1 MCSGPTIIRFFAA
14 STFTHE
20 PESHMDAVASL
31 PWWGWTLIVLG
42 SIALIMVIAALF
54 VPDFHQPKLSLEA
67 DPEPGS
73 PEFMDLLAEVLNS
86 PVRRGDSAEI
96 LQNGN
101 AFFGAME
108 EAMDGAT
115 STINF
120 QCYIWESGKI
130 SDRMI
135 AAMVRARGRGVDV
148 RVHPDAFGAMKF
160 KDEDRK
166 RLTDAGVKLQFF
178 RPLKWYSMVRAHKR
192 SHQRAIII
200 DGHTAFTGGAAV
212 ADKWDGDARN
222 GEEWRDNMCR
232 FTGELAGGIQAAFAN
247 DWVYSCGE
255 ILSGRCFFPAPA
267 GDDLSED
274 KPVGVTVV
282 SSPTDTDQPVR
293 LCFWMVFRSARE
305 RLVISNSYFIPD
317 DRLRA
322 MVVERARAG
331 VDVRILVPGDT
342 TDARPVRRAGHTYYE
357 ELLEAGV
364 RLFEY
369 QKTMMHAKVAVSDGV
384 VAMVGSANLDE
395 RSMELNEETVLAVRD
410 PVFAAAVEKGVLDDL
425 ADAKEMDL
433 AEWKKR
439 PFHHHIYERCS
450 LIMIEQY

>member
-1 MCSGPTIIRFFAA
+1 
-14 STFTHE
+14 
-20 PESHMDAVASL
+20 MDAVASL

>member
-1 MCSGPTIIRFFAA
+1 M
-14 STFTHE
+14 E
-20 PESHMDAVASL
+20 AVTSL
-31 PWWGWTLIVLG
+31 PWWGWTLIAIG
-42 SIALIMVIAALF
+42 SVALIMTIAALF
-54 VPDFHQPKLSLEA
+54 FPDFHQPDLTLEA
-67 DPEPGS
+67 DPDPGT
-73 PEFMDLLAEVLNS
+73 PAFMDLLAEVLNT
-86 PVRRGDSAEI
+86 PVRCGNSAEI

-101 AFFGAME
+101 AFFTAME
-108 EAMDGAT
+108 AAMDAAT
-115 STINF
+115 TTINF
-120 QCYIWESGKI
+120 QCYIWESGKV

-135 AAMVRARGRGVDV
+135 AALIRARGRGVAV

-166 RLTDAGVKLQFF
+166 RLTDAGVQLHFF
-178 RPLKWYSMVRAHKR
+178 RPLKWYNMVRAHKR
-192 SHQRAIII
+192 SHQRAIIV

-255 ILSGRCFFPAPA
+255 ILSGPKFFPAPA
-267 GDDLSED
+267 GDDLSDD
-274 KPVGVTVV
+274 KPVGVAVV
-282 SSPTDTDQPVR
+282 SSPCDTDQPVR

-369 QKTMMHAKVAVSDGV
+369 QKTMMHAKVAVSDGA

-410 PVFAAAVEKGVLDDL
+410 PAFAAAVEKGVLDDL
-425 ADAKEMDL
+425 ADAKEIDL
-433 AEWKKR
+433 KEWRKR
-439 PFHHHIYERCS
+439 PFHHRIFERCS